1 MRLGQEPILKV
12 INRLKNNKK
21 ILKFRKVFKNLK
33 IISIKEKVAF
43 SNFYLI

>member
-1 MRLGQEPILKV
+1 MHPGQAPTLKV
-12 INRLKNNKK
+12 INRSKNNKK

-33 IISIKEKVAF
+33 IILIKEKVAF